1 MVGGITGGDPS
12 GIDGIGAAASG
23 KGSLEGGGGSFRGV
37 LGDKGGLRPLFA
49 CGPDADSK
57 CGEAFG

>member
-1 MVGGITGGDPS
+1 MVGGITGGFGGDPS
-12 GIDGIGAAASG
+12 GIDVIGAAASG
-23 KGSLEGGGGSFRGV
+23 NKPGSLGGGGSFR
-37 LGDKGGLRPLFA
+37 GGLRPLFA